1 MYSHKF
7 ATVDQFVVKAL
18 REVDELPEAQTCTD
32 APRRPQRKR
41 WRAFDRSSSA
51 EGGRQQSPLQF
62 GNLDAQKTGY
72 GAVDLWGGLIVLE
85 GINSAVTR
93 P

>member
-1 MYSHKF
+1 MVAGSSDY
-7 ATVDQFVVKAL
+7 
-18 REVDELPEAQTCTD
+18 CTD
-32 APRRPQRKR
+32 APRRPQRKG
-41 WRAFDRSSSA
+41 WSAFDRNSSA

-72 GAVDLWGGLIVLE
+72 GAVDLWAGLIVLE